1 MRIYLDNAATTPLNR
16 EVFLAME
23 PYLFENFGN
32 PSSSHFHGREARV
45 AIEQSRGIIADLL
58 NATPR
63 HIVFT
68 SGGSEA
74 DNTAILSGIRT
85 HNIRLAITT
94 PFEHHAVL
102 HTLKALEKNGEIRI
116 AYLKHD
122 ERGNI
127 SLSHLEQLLSAN
139 EKAFVSVMHGNNEIG
154 NLNDIESIAAV
165 CRKYRAVFHSDT
177 VQSMGQYRYN
187 TQSLNVDFLVG
198 SAHKFHGPKG
208 VGFLYRN
215 TAHEL
220 QPLINGGAQE
230 YKQRAGTE
238 NVTGIVGLAKAL
250 EIAYRNQSANQKHFI
265 KLKERMIF
273 KLTDRIQGISFNGN
287 SAQNHG
293 TLNSVL
299 SVSLPDLQSG
309 ISPLHYLDQHQISA
323 SGGSACNS
331 HSGAGSHVLSALGY
345 DFSRPTLRFSFSRY
359 NTEEEID
366 YTVEKLAG
374 LYIKEALLE
383 KAEAYS

>member
-32 PSSSHFHGREARV
+32 PSSSHFHGRSARV

-58 NATPR
+58 NAAPGN
-63 HIVFT
+63 IVFT

-85 HNIRLAITT
+85 NQIRLAITT

-102 HTLKALEKNGEIRI
+102 HTLKALERNGEIRI
-116 AYLKHD
+116 LYLKHD

-127 SLSHLEQLLSAN
+127 SLSHLEQLLAAN
-139 EKAFVSVMHGNNEIG
+139 ERAFVSVMHGNNEIG
-154 NLNDIESIAAV
+154 NLNDIGSVAAV
-165 CRKYRAVFHSDT
+165 CRTYRAVFHSDT
-177 VQSMGQYRYN
+177 VQSMGQYRYD

-208 VGFLYRN
+208 AGFLYRN
-215 TAHEL
+215 IAHEL

-230 YKQRAGTE
+230 YRQRAGTE

-250 EIAYRNQSANQKHFI
+250 EIAYRNQSAHQKHLV

-273 KLTDRIQGISFNGN
+273 KLTDKIQGISFNGN
-287 SAQNHG
+287 SAQHEG

-299 SVSLPDLQSG
+299 SVSLPELVNG

-331 HSGAGSHVLSALGY
+331 HSGTGSHVLSALGY

-366 YTVEKLAG
+366 YAVEKLAG
-374 LYIKEALLE
+374 LYVKQAFPE